1 MIELNK
7 GKLEITEDEDDTPV
21 KTPKV
26 SSGQKI
32 GVLIIMLIGLILSIV
47 GLVMSVSTSKVVPT
61 HIQEEILQGEEEQQ
75 VTTEVNI
82 EPNTEIAEDNKSQ
95 NQPESLILLF
105 NLMRKVSAFVLMIM
119 SITMLMSI
127 VKFVATGNTE
137 EIHLVV
143 AKLIFIIVLNI
154 LTIIPINF

>member
-7 GKLEITEDEDDTPV
+7 GELEITEDEDDKSV
-21 KTPKV
+21 IAPKV
-26 SSGQKI
+26 LIGQKI
-32 GVLIIMLIGLILSIV
+32 GVLSIMLIGLILSIV
-47 GLVMSVSTSKVVPT
+47 GLVTSVSTSKVVPT
-61 HIQEEILQGEEEQQ
+61 HIHEEILQGEEEQ

-82 EPNTEIAEDNKSQ
+82 EPNTEITEENESQ
-95 NQPESLILLF
+95 TLPTNLTALF
-105 NLMRKVSAFVLMIM
+105 NFMRKVSTFVLMIM
-119 SITMLMSI
+119 SVTMLLSI

-143 AKLIFIIVLNI
+143 VKLIFIIILNI

>member
-7 GKLEITEDEDDTPV
+7 GKLEITEDEDDKLV

-47 GLVMSVSTSKVVPT
+47 GLVTSLSTSKVVPT
-61 HIQEEILQGEEEQQ
+61 HMQEEILQGEEEQQ

-82 EPNTEIAEDNKSQ
+82 ETNTEITEDNESQ
-95 NQPESLILLF
+95 NQSEPLILLF

>member
-7 GKLEITEDEDDTPV
+7 GKLEITEDEDNKSVETS
-21 KTPKV
+21 KV
-26 SSGQKI
+26 SIGQKVGI
-32 GVLIIMLIGLILSIV
+32 LSIMLIGLILSIV
-47 GLVMSVSTSKVVPT
+47 GLVTSVSTSKVVPT

-82 EPNTEIAEDNKSQ
+82 EPNTEITEDNESQ
-95 NQPESLILLF
+95 NQPEQLILLF

-119 SITMLMSI
+119 SITMMMSI

>member
-7 GKLEITEDEDDTPV
+7 GKLEITKDEDNKPV
-21 KTPKV
+21 ETSKV
-26 SSGQKI
+26 AIGQKI
-32 GVLIIMLIGLILSIV
+32 GVLSIMLIGLILSIV

-61 HIQEEILQGEEEQQ
+61 HIHEEILQGEEEQ

-82 EPNTEIAEDNKSQ
+82 EPNTEITEETESQ
-95 NQPESLILLF
+95 NSPEPLILLF
-105 NLMRKVSAFVLMIM
+105 NLMRKVSTFVLMIM
-119 SITMLMSI
+119 SVTMLLSI